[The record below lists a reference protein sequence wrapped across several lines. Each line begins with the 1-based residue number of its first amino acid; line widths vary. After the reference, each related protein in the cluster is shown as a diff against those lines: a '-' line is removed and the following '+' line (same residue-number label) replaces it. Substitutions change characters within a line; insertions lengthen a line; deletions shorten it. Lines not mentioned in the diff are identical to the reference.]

1 MKIEQIDSLLLGNSY
16 VVRITTD
23 TGLTGI
29 GQTAC

>member
-1 MKIEQIDSLLLGNSY
+1 MKIEKIESFLIGNGY